1 MIEIRE
7 SFQIS
12 TRLIR
17 IHHSIRLAV
26 SVTLSFTLLDCEE
39 EMSGPQCCENPPTL
53 SSSSG
58 AGCVTEIGG
67 LKAYVSGPSDSKL
80 AILLISDV
88 YGDHPLLYFSSTLKF
103 SLVIGLLG
111 WISGLDSIFNHSMPI
126 DTCNNFIMILG
137 ISSREEV
144 TVEIEGYEAPNLR
157 NLADKVAGAGFYVVV
172 PDFFYGDPFL
182 PETNIPVWIKA
193 HGTDKGFEDAK
204 PIIAELRSKGINAI
218 GAAGFCWGAKV
229 AVELSKAGHIQAAVL
244 LHPSFVTVDDIKGVT
259 EPLAF
264 PSDAL
269 SANHVG
275 PIWLNP
281 NNFPLK
287 DSASGSNSQLA
298 HSLDG
303 SFHMVWNSQLAT
315 YSPLTEVK
323 APIAI
328 LGAEIDQYSPP
339 KLLKQFEE
347 VLSTKPEVNGY
358 VKIFPGVDHGWSVRY
373 KVEDEE
379 AVKQANEAH
388 QNMMDWF
395 TQKKRTTCLIQWCE
409 NPPTLSSSC
418 GGGSV
423 VEVGSLKANVAGPSD
438 SKHSILLVADIFVKK
453 KCQALSAVRIHLPS
467 PPAVELGVLQKF
479 EASRPTFQALLI
491 PSLPFFLF
499 QTFLVTWLNPPTL
512 SSSSGAGCVAEIG
525 GLKAYVSGPSDS
537 KLVIPCFRPFWK
549 LADKVAAAGFYVVV
563 PDFFYG
569 DPFVPE
575 TMTIPVWIKAHGMD
589 KGFEDAKPVVAE
601 LRSKGINA
609 IGAAGFCWGAK
620 VVVELSKVDQIQAAV
635 LFHPARVTVDDIKE
649 IKAPTAI
656 LGAET
661 DHVSPPELL
670 KQFEEVLSTKP
681 EVNGYVKI
689 FPGVAHGW
697 SVRYKVEDEEAVKRA
712 DESHQIMM
720 DWFAQYVK

>member
-1 MIEIRE
+1 
-7 SFQIS
+7 
-12 TRLIR
+12 
-17 IHHSIRLAV
+17 
-26 SVTLSFTLLDCEE
+26 
-39 EMSGPQCCENPPTL
+39 MSGPQCCENPPTL

-126 DTCNNFIMILG
+126 DTYNNFIMILG

-144 TVEIEGYEAPNLR
+144 TVEIEDDRYEAPNLR

-229 AVELSKAGHIQAAVL
+229 AIELSKAGHIQAAVL
-244 LHPSFVTVDDIKGVT
+244 LHPSFVTVDDIK
-259 EPLAF
+259 EQINNWWIEWSWFWAF
-264 PSDAL
+264 GLPFGRAKRQPCW
-269 SANHVG
+269 A
-275 PIWLNP
+275 IWLNP

-303 SFHMVWNSQLAT
+303 SFHMVWNSQLST

-379 AVKQANEAH
+379 AVKQAEEAH

-395 TQKKRTTCLIQWCE
+395 AQKKRPTCLIQWCD
-409 NPPTLSSSC
+409 NPPTLTSSC

-423 VEVGSLKANVAGPSD
+423 VEVGGLNAYVAGPSD
-438 SKHSILLVADIFVKK
+438 SKHAILFK
-453 KCQALSAVRIHLPS
+453 KCQALSAVRIHQPS
-467 PPAVELGVLQKF
+467 APAVELGVLQKL
-479 EASRPTFQALLI
+479 EASRLMFQALLI
-491 PSLPFFLF
+491 PSLLFFSF
-499 QTFLVTWLNPPTL
+499 RTFMNPPTL

-537 KLVIPCFRPFWK
+537 KLVILL

-712 DESHQIMM
+712 DESHQNMM